1 MFSMSIL
8 ASVIQSNRL
17 PFAPPRAVADLVLVG
32 HKGGHTIMTKI
43 KSFTVGLPVTEL
55 KRAVDWYRQLLGEV
69 EEVNPAPGVWEFQIV
84 PSGWLQLFESEIN
97 EPNQSV
103 MRFESHD
110 IEASRM
116 LASSLSINVAAA
128 THAIEVVIR
137 PERVYCALFAE
148 ETRSIHFHLFPRTA
162 WLLSQY
168 AAAHPADREISGP
181 RLLDWARRTF
191 HRPIST
197 DYTETVQAILRE
209 LELTVW
215 ER

>member
-55 KRAVDWYRQLLGEV
+55 KRAVEWYRQLLGEV

-103 MRFESHD
+103 VRFESHD

-116 LASSLSINVAAA
+116 LASSLSINVDQ
-128 THAIEVVIR
+128 I
-137 PERVYCALFAE
+137 
-148 ETRSIHFHLFPRTA
+148 
-162 WLLSQY
+162 
-168 AAAHPADREISGP
+168 
-181 RLLDWARRTF
+181 
-191 HRPIST
+191 
-197 DYTETVQAILRE
+197 ETVPEAVRYFEFRDPFGNRLSFYE
-209 LELTVW
+209 LLA
-215 ER
+215 

>member
-1 MFSMSIL
+1 MKCK
-8 ASVIQSNRL
+8 QSS
-17 PFAPPRAVADLVLVG
+17 PPPAVAELNLVG

-55 KRAVDWYRQLLGEV
+55 KRAVEWYRQLLGEV

-116 LASSLSINVAAA
+116 LASSLSINVDQ
-128 THAIEVVIR
+128 I
-137 PERVYCALFAE
+137 
-148 ETRSIHFHLFPRTA
+148 
-162 WLLSQY
+162 
-168 AAAHPADREISGP
+168 
-181 RLLDWARRTF
+181 
-191 HRPIST
+191 
-197 DYTETVQAILRE
+197 ETVPEAVRYFEFRDPFGNRLSFYE
-209 LELTVW
+209 LLA
-215 ER
+215 